1 MAKLILE
8 NMEFYAFHG
17 HYAEEQKI
25 GGRYRVDV
33 EIETN
38 ISRPAETDTLSD
50 AVDYSRVYEIVK
62 HEMTVVSHLIE
73 HLAMRIGTTVKSQL
87 KLAGA
92 VTVTVSKLNPP
103 VGGKMDRFAVTL
115 TL

>member
-17 HYAEEQKI
+17 HYAEERQI

-33 EIETN
+33 EIDTD
-38 ISRPAETDTLSD
+38 ISRASTSD
-50 AVDYSRVYEIVK
+50 ELADAIDYSRVYTLVK
-62 HEMTVVSHLIE
+62 QEMAVPSHLME
-73 HLAMRIGTTVKSQL
+73 HLAGRI
-87 KLAGA
+87 AGA
-92 VTVTVSKLNPP
+92 IKAKLVIAGPVTVTVSKLNPP
-103 VGGKMDRFAVTL
+103 VGGKMDAFTIRL

>member
-17 HYAEEQKI
+17 HYAEERQI

-33 EIETN
+33 EIETD
-38 ISRPAETDTLSD
+38 ISPAAASDALSD
-50 AVDYSRVYEIVK
+50 AVDYSRVYGIVK
-62 HEMTVVSHLIE
+62 QEMSVPSHLME
-73 HLAMRIGTTVKSQL
+73 HLAGRIAATIKKQL
-87 KLAGA
+87 SIGGP
-92 VTVTVSKLNPP
+92 VTVSVSKLNPP
-103 VGGKMDRFAVTL
+103 VGGKMDAFTIRL

>member
-17 HYAEEQKI
+17 HYAEERQI

-33 EIETN
+33 EIETD
-38 ISRPAETDTLSD
+38 IARATETDILDD
-50 AVDYSRVYEIVK
+50 AVDYSRVYAIVK
-62 HEMTVVSHLIE
+62 HEMAVVSRLME
-73 HLAMRIGTTVKSQL
+73 HLAGRIAKAVKDQLGITGT
-87 KLAGA
+87 
-92 VTVTVSKLNPP
+92 VTVSVSKLNPP
-103 VGGKMDRFAVTL
+103 VGGKMDAFTIRL

>member
-17 HYAEEQKI
+17 HYAEEQQI

-33 EIETN
+33 EIETD
-38 ISRPAETDTLSD
+38 ISPAAASDELSD
-50 AVDYSRVYEIVK
+50 AVDYSIVYGIVK
-62 HEMTVVSHLIE
+62 QEMAVRSRLME
-73 HLAMRIGTTVKSQL
+73 HLAGRIAGSIKKQL
-87 KLAGA
+87 AVGGP

-103 VGGKMDRFAVTL
+103 VGGKMDAFTIRL